1 MRNTES
7 TEHKASTEDTDMIY
21 THRKNREAFSEFSE
35 DLILCIQCRG
45 RRLQ

>member
-21 THRKNREAFSEFSE
+21 TRRKNREAFSE